1 MEVKGTLKKILEIQE
16 FKNNFKKRSIILQ
29 TSEDYPQTLQ
39 IELVNDNCNLI
50 NNYSVGSFIKVNINL
65 RGKEWVNP
73 EGVSKYFNTI
83 QGWKISNTMPEVKNN
98 MQNEA
103 RDQKNDDLPF

>member
-50 NNYSVGSFIKVNINL
+50 NNYSVGSFIKVNINWL
-65 RGKEWVNP
+65 N
-73 EGVSKYFNTI
+73 FNKVIAFFKLGILFTHI
-83 QGWKISNTMPEVKNN
+83 
-98 MQNEA
+98 
-103 RDQKNDDLPF
+103 